1 MLQRQAGRETEKYIF
16 NSLIMTKE
24 ERTYGRK
31 LFERD
36 KNLTGVCICPLGEL
50 LSLYIPG
57 PVNSAVSSFKANT
70 VFYLVSLLKPAAA
83 GDNAAFDI
91 AMQDIKSKIYCDAA
105 DIMARTSARS
115 SSRNNRIPVM
125 TVSDKRDLF
134 SAMTAYFLYIRYSE
148 QLLKKYN
155 GSGLPGIK
163 YLLDEAQHCKVV
175 VTSRFDWYSN
185 RKFIMMDTSEIWW
198 DKRNTYPT
206 LQRLNYAWQWR
217 IYDMQTGIMIAA
229 SVFND
234 CIPGQDTSNIF
245 MHRNITVRKRV
256 CKIDFLAVPVRASNK
271 TFSENDNILLKAE
284 GKVMTYPKYYN
295 LYKDRLQ
302 DIYISNRKSGYYEYH
317 GYVNELYYNKINKRQ
332 ISYMLHNDN
341 DIDLAHKRFYETIRE
356 ELDIGADMG
365 AHTVY
370 SGQYSNIMLEELMQD
385 DRNIP
390 AAQQGCGIYNAVTK
404 WGCYFP
410 LKIKSML
417 QLDYGI

>member
-1 MLQRQAGRETEKYIF
+1 M
-16 NSLIMTKE
+16 IMTKE
-24 ERTYGRK
+24 ERAYGRK
-31 LFERD
+31 LFEKD

-57 PVNSAVSSFKANT
+57 PVNSAVSSFKAKT

-83 GDNAAFDI
+83 GDNTAFDT
-91 AMQDIKSKIYCDAA
+91 AMQDIKSKIYSDAA
-105 DIMARTSARS
+105 DIMARTSARY

-125 TVSDKRDLF
+125 TAADKRDLF

-148 QLLKKYN
+148 QLLKKYA

-163 YLLDEAQHCKVV
+163 YLLDEAQRCKVV

-217 IYDMQTGIMIAA
+217 IYDLQTGIMIAT

-234 CIPGQDTSNIF
+234 CIPRQDTSNILL
-245 MHRNITVRKRV
+245 HRNITVRKRV
-256 CKIDFLAVPVRASNK
+256 CKIDFLGVPAHASNK

-302 DIYISNRKSGYYEYH
+302 DMYISNRKSGYYEHH
-317 GYVNELYYNKINKRQ
+317 GYVNALYYNKINKRQ
-332 ISYMLHNDN
+332 ISYILHNDN
-341 DIDLAHKRFYETIRE
+341 DIDLAHKRFYETIRK
-356 ELDIGADMG
+356 ELDTGADMG
-365 AHTVY
+365 ALYRIGYV
-370 SGQYSNIMLEELMQD
+370 
-385 DRNIP
+385 
-390 AAQQGCGIYNAVTK
+390 
-404 WGCYFP
+404 
-410 LKIKSML
+410 
-417 QLDYGI
+417 

>member
-1 MLQRQAGRETEKYIF
+1 
-16 NSLIMTKE
+16 MTKE
-24 ERTYGRK
+24 ERAYGRK
-31 LFERD
+31 LFEKD

-57 PVNSAVSSFKANT
+57 TVDSAVASFKAKT
-70 VFYLVSLLKPAAA
+70 MFYLHSLLKPAAA
-83 GDNAAFDI
+83 GDNTAFGI
-91 AMQDIKSKIYCDAA
+91 AMQDIKSEIYCDPAN
-105 DIMARTSARS
+105 IMARTSARCNYTGTYS
-115 SSRNNRIPVM
+115 SSRDHRIPVM
-125 TVSDKRDLF
+125 TVSEKRDLF

-148 QLLKKYN
+148 QLLKTYAAAR
-155 GSGLPGIK
+155 LPDIK
-163 YLLDEAQHCKVV
+163 YWLDKVQHEKVV
-175 VTSRFDWYSN
+175 VTSRFDWRSN

-206 LQRLNYAWQWR
+206 LQRLNYVWRWR
-217 IYDMQTGIMIAA
+217 IYDLQTGIMIATRL
-229 SVFND
+229 FND

-245 MHRNITVRKRV
+245 IHRNITVRKRV

-271 TFSENDNILLKAE
+271 TFSENDNILLKAD

-302 DIYISNRKSGYYEYH
+302 DMYISNRKSGYYEYH
-317 GYVNELYYNKINKRQ
+317 GYVNALYYNKINKRQ
-332 ISYMLHNDN
+332 ISYIRYDDN
-341 DIDLAHKRFYETIRE
+341 VIDLAHKRFYETIRK

-365 AHTVY
+365 APTVY

-385 DRNIP
+385 DRKTP
-390 AAQQGCGIYNAVTK
+390 GAQQGSGIYDAFSK

-417 QLDYGI
+417 QLHYGI